1 MKYLRYFL
9 LSIVLILSVAC
20 APIAENTDSSQAPDD
35 ESTAAEALDEV
46 TVAFFLEWPTPHQ
59 VAQFEKTYD
68 EAMGV
73 SINWVPFESG
83 VAIAAAMASGD
94 VDMAY
99 SQGLVPFAN
108 AVSAGIPIKLVSVA
122 VSYSDNDNCVAS
134 TESGITPENAT
145 DLHGQTASIPFGTV
159 SHYKM
164 LKQMEHLEVDVDQID
179 LVDLSPADGA
189 AALSRGDV
197 VLACGWG
204 GALRRMKEHGDVL
217 MTGAEMDEIGLRV
230 YSVISATEDFAA
242 NHGDLI
248 TKFLRVTEDANLAY
262 KEDPASKVPT
272 IAQAAGMTEEDAE
285 AILALM
291 VFPTAEEQLSDKWM
305 DGEIAKFTKEVADFF
320 VEQGEVES
328 ALDDYSH
335 MIDPTF
341 LQNAL
346 DQ

>member
-1 MKYLRYFL
+1 MRYLYNFL

-20 APIAENTDSSQAPDD
+20 APL
-35 ESTAAEALDEV
+35 AEAPTGNAPGNAESSSEMLDEV
-46 TVAFFLEWPTPHQ
+46 TVAYFLEWPTPHQ
-59 VAQFEKTYD
+59 VAQWEKTYD

-73 SINWVPFESG
+73 NINWVPFESG

-134 TESGITPENAT
+134 TASGITADNAT
-145 DLHGQTASIPFGTV
+145 DLYGQKASIPVGTV

-164 LKQMEHLEVDVDQID
+164 LKQMEHLGVDVEQID
-179 LVDLSPADGA
+179 LIDLSPADGA
-189 AALSRGDV
+189 AAIARGDV
-197 VLACGWG
+197 ALACGWG
-204 GALRRMKEHGDVL
+204 GALRRMKDYGDVL
-217 MTGAEMDEIGLRV
+217 MTGAEMEEIGLRV
-230 YSVISATEDFAA
+230 YSVISATDDFAA

-248 TKFLRVTEDANLAY
+248 TTFLRVTEDANLAY

-272 IAQAAGMTEEDAE
+272 IAQAAGMSEEDAE

-291 VFPTAEEQLSDKWM
+291 VFPTAEEQLSAMWM
-305 DGEIAKFTKEVADFF
+305 DGEISRFTKEVADFF

-328 ALDDYSH
+328 ALDDYSG

-346 DQ
+346 NQ